1 MTTPFEKYLQDAD
14 YPPYEMAPLDPFD
27 ARVQFQLPQFMYTGP
42 PPLAHG
48 GGAEVLPLGTF
59 NHTDSLAASWF
70 ANNNGFSP
78 DEAYI
83 SSSLRSYYAPPA
95 ESYILDHQQHPSHCQ
110 ESLYDLTLQQQQQHL
125 APMPILAPPP
135 QTTAHDGTNVYL
147 EEEPDSRDQHP
158 LVPAPSPHGLV
169 VYSATGFDV
178 LSILARVATRPHP
191 RVILGPVDLT
201 CSFVVVDVRRHD
213 HPIVYCSPS
222 FCRLT
227 GYTEPEVL
235 GRNCRFLQ
243 SPDGQMQRGEPRR
256 FTSHEAVAHLKKH
269 LVADKECQT
278 RIINYRK
285 GGSAF
290 INLVTVIPI
299 GGGVSGL
306 PHEEN
311 EVVYH
316 VGFQVDLTEQPQ
328 RLLHYSPPTPYGGG
342 GGHGSLL
349 LGGSA
354 TGGAKKAQIAQ
365 PFISKTLKKMLA
377 DSEFVRSIP
386 ITSSTTVPLPAST
399 SSAGVAAAAGDKGDG
414 VESNQWLNLMLLE
427 TCSDFVHVVSLKGSF
442 LYVAPSVRRVL
453 GYEPEEMVGGSLAD
467 LAHPEDV
474 VPLMRELKESS
485 STGGSSSSLMMPEC
499 GQQQQLSPSASSPP
513 LSISPRTVDLLFR
526 ARTKAG
532 VYVWVECRGRLFVE
546 PGKGRKAIILS
557 GRAREMPQLRCA
569 MVHRGEREFWC
580 MVVGGVFVVVGSRVK
595 EVLGWNAGE
604 LVGRAIGSVV
614 CGGVG
619 EEGVEGGVV
628 RRLRRADGAV
638 VEGRVVLYRGKREAG
653 AVLDACPG
661 IARWPVICQIK
672 LDDSLRIGETDVF
685 EELETSRGSSWQ
697 YELQQLRFANQRM
710 EDEVCLLEAHV
721 QAAAAGGPRGVKRS
735 WGNMD

>member
-1 MTTPFEKYLQDAD
+1 
-14 YPPYEMAPLDPFD
+14 
-27 ARVQFQLPQFMYTGP
+27 
-42 PPLAHG
+42 
-48 GGAEVLPLGTF
+48 
-59 NHTDSLAASWF
+59 
-70 ANNNGFSP
+70 
-78 DEAYI
+78 
-83 SSSLRSYYAPPA
+83 
-95 ESYILDHQQHPSHCQ
+95 
-110 ESLYDLTLQQQQQHL
+110 
-125 APMPILAPPP
+125 MPVLAPPP
-135 QTTAHDGTNVYL
+135 QTTAHDGANVYL
-147 EEEPDSRDQHP
+147 EEPDSRDQHP
-158 LVPAPSPHGLV
+158 LALPAPSPLGLV

-213 HPIVYCSPS
+213 HPIVYCSPN

-227 GYTEPEVL
+227 GYSESEIL

-243 SPDGQMQRGEPRR
+243 SPDGQMQRGELRR

-285 GGSAF
+285 GGNAF

-316 VGFQVDLTEQPQ
+316 VGFQVDLMEQPQ
-328 RLLHYSPPTPYGGG
+328 RLSSIHYSPPVPYCGG
-342 GGHGSLL
+342 GSLL

-354 TGGAKKAQIAQ
+354 LGTTGGAKKAQIAQ
-365 PFISKTLKKMLA
+365 PLISKTLKKMLA

-386 ITSSTTVPLPAST
+386 ISGSTTVPLPASSA
-399 SSAGVAAAAGDKGDG
+399 SSAAVAGGAGAGAATGDKGDG
-414 VESNQWLNLMLLE
+414 IESNQWLNLMLLE

-485 STGGSSSSLMMPEC
+485 STGGGSGGSLSLMPEGGC
-499 GQQQQLSPSASSPP
+499 GQQHQQLSPSASSPP
-513 LSISPRTVDLLFR
+513 MSISPRTVDLLFR

-557 GRAREMPQLRCA
+557 GRAREMPRLRCA

-604 LVGRAIGSVV
+604 LVGRAVGSVV
-614 CGGVG
+614 CGGFGVG
-619 EEGVEGGVV
+619 EERVEGGMV

-638 VEGRVVLYRGKREAG
+638 VEGRVVLYRGKREAA

-710 EDEVCLLEAHV
+710 EDEVCLLEAQV
-721 QAAAAGGPRGVKRS
+721 QAAAGGPRGVKRS